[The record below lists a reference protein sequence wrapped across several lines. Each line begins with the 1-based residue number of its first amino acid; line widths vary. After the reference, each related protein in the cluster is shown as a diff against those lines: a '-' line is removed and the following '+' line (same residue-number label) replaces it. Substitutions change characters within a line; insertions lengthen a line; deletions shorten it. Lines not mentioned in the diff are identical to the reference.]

1 MPHNPPLHADEG
13 LHGLASSAPRRL
25 LCLVPPP
32 RCPSRVSGKL
42 LCRARSRAGCSLAVC
57 GSCQRLSPA
66 SSLARQLP
74 RLGSAPLHRRGCFR
88 VVRCSGSRRARTGGS
103 RGRSC
108 HRRAHGRASRG
119 CSAAVRAGAA
129 QPITAGRRRAA
140 RWFARCATAHRYL
153 RLSVVITAR
162 LSSFCWA
169 ASCARRIAP
178 TLRPSAVTPA
188 ARRRCARVPASTA
201 SVTGASPDGS
211 LLHRPPSLS
220 SSALRFGARL
230 VRGVAAQ
237 PSAAGRRR
245 AVRSC
250 LVRVSVPTL
259 PPPTVVLR
267 RG

>member
-1 MPHNPPLHADEG
+1 MVLSCYADWFRF
-13 LHGLASSAPRRL
+13 RRL
-25 LCLVPPP
+25 VLCRSDLYNQW
-32 RCPSRVSGKL
+32 

-211 LLHRPPSLS
+211 LVPAPCFGLVVGA
-220 SSALRFGARL
+220 ALRCSARARRGCPTQRCRPTPGCAVLPGSGLGAYFASADGRAPARL
-230 VRGVAAQ
+230 
-237 PSAAGRRR
+237 SF
-245 AVRSC
+245 
-250 LVRVSVPTL
+250 
-259 PPPTVVLR
+259 VVMRLITH
-267 RG
+267 